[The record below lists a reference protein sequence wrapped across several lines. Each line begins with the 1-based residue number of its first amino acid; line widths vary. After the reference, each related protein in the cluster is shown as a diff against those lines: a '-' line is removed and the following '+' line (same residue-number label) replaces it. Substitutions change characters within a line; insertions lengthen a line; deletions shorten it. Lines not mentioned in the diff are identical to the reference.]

1 MATIIQLFKVALLRR
16 RLAHVAQDIEEIE
29 RLPRHLAGAPRPAA
43 ARGSEHLRAQ
53 LWFAENPPPPVGTT
67 LRCLQG
73 RR

>member
-1 MATIIQLFKVALLRR
+1 MSLSDRIRVALLRR

-29 RLPRHLAGAPRPAA
+29 RFRATSQAHLDRLLRTAA
-43 ARGSEHLRAQ
+43 NTRAQ
-53 LWFAENPPPPVGTT
+53 LWFAENPPAPVGTT